1 MYCCRRVGVSI
12 CTFVPVKQVNLG
24 FTWITNNVSIPV
36 YPPVMPGPDAEHPLA
51 CVGPGSIVSLKG
63 LPPIS
68 TPSYKEETKYMP
80 ACAGLQYFSLRP
92 HALVAGAPLL
102 LSHSTCRCSSSSTF
116 SSTAVPLSQI
126 SGANRTKV
134 VQPRACRHIFRL
146 FLI

>member
-80 ACAGLQYFSLRP
+80 ACAGLHYFSTVCTANLTEWYCSARKC
-92 HALVAGAPLL
+92 AAPAAPA
-102 LSHSTCRCSSSSTF
+102 R
-116 SSTAVPLSQI
+116 AV
-126 SGANRTKV
+126 R
-134 VQPRACRHIFRL
+134 
-146 FLI
+146 